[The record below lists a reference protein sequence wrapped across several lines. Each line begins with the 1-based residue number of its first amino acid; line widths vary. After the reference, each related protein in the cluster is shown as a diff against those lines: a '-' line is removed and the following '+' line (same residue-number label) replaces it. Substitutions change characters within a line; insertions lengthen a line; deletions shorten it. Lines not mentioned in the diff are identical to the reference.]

1 MKKNL
6 PSGIENLGPYQVHS
20 RREII
25 ALLRSIMDGRQLVRM
40 VFNGGSEAIVTT
52 ILAVE
57 DETSTIV
64 IDCGQDDAQN
74 QRILNS
80 ENISFET
87 VLDRIR
93 ILFFAVRV
101 DGCLFDGEAA
111 FRCAIPASMIR
122 LQRRENYRI
131 RTPRTDILIPLEGA
145 SGESQSITACLYD
158 ISVGGI
164 CLLDE
169 QMQLDGTFGRMYENC
184 SVTLSDKNVI
194 VTNLLV
200 RNTQEMTLPN
210 GKKIRRIGCQ
220 FEGMSNQTMVKVQRY
235 ITRIEREQNARGM
248 GV

>member
-1 MKKNL
+1 MKKTLAN
-6 PSGIENLGPYQVHS
+6 GIENLGPYQVHS

-25 ALLRSIMDGRQLVRM
+25 ALMRSIMDNRQLVRM

-57 DETSTIV
+57 DGNNTIV

-74 QRILNS
+74 QRIVDS

-87 VLDRIR
+87 LLDRIR
-93 ILFFAVRV
+93 ILFFAPHV

-111 FRCAIPASMIR
+111 FRCPIPASMIR

-131 RTPRTDILIPLEGA
+131 RTPRTDVLIPWEPA
-145 SGESQSITACLYD
+145 PGELQSITAYLYD

-169 QMQLDGTFGRMYENC
+169 QMQLDDTFGRLYENC
-184 SVTLSDKNVI
+184 RVTLSDKNVI

-210 GKKIRRIGCQ
+210 GRKIRRIGCQ

-235 ITRIEREQNARGM
+235 ITKIEREQNARGM